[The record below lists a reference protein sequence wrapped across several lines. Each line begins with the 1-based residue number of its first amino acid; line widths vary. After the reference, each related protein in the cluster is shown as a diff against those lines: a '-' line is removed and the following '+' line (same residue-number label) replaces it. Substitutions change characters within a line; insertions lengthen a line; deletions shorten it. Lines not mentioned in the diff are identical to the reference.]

1 MGRCLQQTWA
11 VSILLCS
18 IWSCRSCFEIST
30 CRSEWIYKG
39 FKTLWIQFEALFCF
53 MTVGECFQ
61 KHSLYSWVGM
71 MWFHRSRRFL
81 DSLWEC
87 ESDGDGSGTSVSI
100 LDVASYIWD
109 VYEALWLPL
118 ASMWDT
124 PALWGQC
131 LRIVFDLW
139 VFDLEV
145 YFVTFVF
152 VTYCWRLVIAVSEL
166 L

>member
-1 MGRCLQQTWA
+1 MGRCLHQTWV
-11 VSILLCS
+11 VSRLLCG
-18 IWSCRSCFEIST
+18 IWSCKRWFEIST
-30 CRSEWIYKG
+30 CESEWIYTELKL
-39 FKTLWIQFEALFCF
+39 LWIQFEALFSF
-53 MTVGECFQ
+53 VTVGECFQ

-71 MWFHRSRRFL
+71 IWFHRSRRFL

-87 ESDGDGSGTSVSI
+87 ESDGDGFGTSVSI

-109 VYEALWLPL
+109 VCEAFWLLL
-118 ASMWDT
+118 ASMWDI
-124 PALWGQC
+124 PALWGQF

-152 VTYCWRLVIAVSEL
+152 VTYCWCLVIAVSEL